1 MMDAQQLELLAYLLE
16 EEGIASPEM
25 QTISPRES
33 SENLP
38 LSFAQQRLW
47 FLNQLEPDSP
57 FYNISAA
64 LRLNGVLNV
73 AALEQSFNE
82 IIQRHEVLRTTF
94 NVVDGEPIQVINP
107 QQKLTIKLI
116 NLTALPAQKRETEAQ
131 QLVNKEA
138 GQPFDLATGPLVR
151 STLLCLDEA
160 EHILLFTMHHII
172 SDGWSTDILVREV
185 ANLYECYCN
194 GKPSLLPEL
203 PIQYA
208 DYAVWQRQWLQ
219 GEVLTTHLD
228 YWKQQLGDSLPVLE
242 LPTDRP
248 RPHVQSYQGAV
259 QSFQLPK
266 DVKVALKTLSQQE
279 GCTLF
284 MTLLAAF
291 KVLLYRYTSTEDIV
305 VGSPIA
311 NRDRSEIEGL
321 IGFFVNTLVLRTNLS
336 DNPTFRELL
345 GRVREVTLGAYDHQD
360 LPFDLLVEELKP
372 QRDLSHTPLFQ
383 VMFVLQNAP
392 MSAVELS
399 GLTLQALQSESS
411 TAKFDLTLLMEET
424 ESGIRGGLEYNTDL
438 FDAATIARM
447 AEHLQ
452 TILASIVAN
461 PEQQIAQLPLLT
473 TNQQHQLLTWNYT
486 HAEYPLNKCIH
497 ELFEEQ
503 VEKTPDAVAVVFE
516 DQQLTY
522 QELNTKANQLA
533 HYLQKLGVAP
543 DVLVGICIERS
554 LEMVVGL
561 LGIIKAGGAYVP
573 LDPAYPSERLAFML
587 SDAGVSVLLAQ
598 KYLQDVISQTSA
610 QIVYLDQDWDTVAQH
625 SNDTPN
631 STVQPEN
638 LAYVIYTS
646 GSTGQPKG
654 VMIPHRALCNHTLWM
669 QTEFP
674 LTATDRVLQKTPFSF
689 DASVWEFYAPLLAGG
704 KLILAEPGGHKDNAY
719 LLDLIVQ
726 QQVSIVQFVPSQL
739 RSLLAEQKIY
749 NCQSLRRVFCG
760 GEVLTI
766 DLQERFFT
774 VLPNVELC
782 NLYGPTEA
790 TIDTTYWRCRPEG
803 EQRSVPIGKAIANAQ
818 IYLLDSHLQLV
829 PVGVPGEIYI
839 GGDGLARGYLN
850 QPELTAQKFIVNPF
864 TGDTQLY
871 KTGDLGRY
879 CSDGTLEFLGR
890 IDNQVKLRG
899 FRIELAEIEAQL
911 SQHPGVRQN
920 VVVVREDF
928 PGQQH
933 LVAYIVSHRQHFP
946 TVTELRSFLKQTL
959 PDYMVPSVF
968 IPLDALPV
976 LPNGKV
982 DHKSLPIPDTNRP
995 ELAGDFVAPR
1005 NFIEEKLVQ
1014 IWGEVI
1020 RVENIGIYDNFFELG
1035 GDSILS
1041 LQVIAKANQAGL
1053 QLTPK
1058 QLFEYQTIAE
1068 LAGVANTTTVLQAE
1082 QGIVTGSLPL
1092 TPIQHWFFEQ
1102 ALPEPHHW
1110 NQAVILEVPA
1120 NSDPSLWE
1128 QVVQKLLVHHDALR
1142 SCFTHLPNSW
1152 KRYAKGE
1159 SQFVQTAFGW
1169 DASHVAPEQTTPFS
1183 VVDLSELPN
1192 NQQTEAIEA
1201 TAASLQSSL
1210 NLCTGPLLRVVLFQL
1225 GRQQP
1230 SRLLTIIHHLVV
1242 DGVSWRILLED
1253 LQTAYLQLS
1262 QGQKIQLP
1270 AKTTSFKQWAESLRE
1285 YAQSPLVK
1293 SELDYWLSKPYK
1305 QISPL
1310 PVDLNGENT
1319 VASAAS
1325 VSVALTPQET
1335 QALLQEVPSAYQT
1348 QINDVLLTALVQ
1360 AFYQWTGKNSLL
1372 VDLEGH
1378 GREDIIPHVDL
1389 SRTVGWF
1396 TTIFPAFLDLEQA
1409 VDPGEAL
1416 KTIKEQLRSIPNRGI
1431 NYAILRY
1438 LSNDEQLQSLPQA
1451 EVIFNYLGQF
1461 DQVLSESSIFRPAQE
1476 STGPMQSQKGNRN
1489 CLLEVNGLIVG
1500 GQLQLDWTYS
1510 TALHQQATVEKLAQG
1525 FIEAL
1530 RSLIVHCQSPNA
1542 GGFTP
1547 SDFSQMQ
1554 FSQQELDQLMA
1565 ELG

>member
-1 MMDAQQLELLAYLLE
+1 MDAQKLELLAYLLDE
-16 EEGIASPEM
+16 QGIASPEM
-25 QTISPRES
+25 QTIFPRVS

-47 FLNQLEPDSP
+47 FLNQLEPDSS

-73 AALEQSFNE
+73 TALEQSFNE
-82 IIQRHEVLRTTF
+82 IIQRHEILRTTF
-94 NVVDGEPIQVINP
+94 NLVDGEAIQVINP

-116 NLTALPAQKRETEAQ
+116 DLTALPAQKRETEAQ
-131 QLVNKEA
+131 QLANKEA
-138 GQPFDLATGPLVR
+138 GQPFDLATGTLVR
-151 STLLCLDEA
+151 STLLRLDEA
-160 EHILLFTMHHII
+160 EHILLFTMHHIV
-172 SDGWSTDILVREV
+172 SDGWSTDILMREV
-185 ANLYECYCN
+185 ATLYECYCS
-194 GKPSLLPEL
+194 GKPSPLPEL

-208 DYAVWQRQWLQ
+208 DYAFWQRQWLQ
-219 GEVLTTHLD
+219 GEVLATHLD
-228 YWKQQLGDSLPVLE
+228 YWKQQLGGSLPVLE
-242 LPTDRP
+242 LPSDRP
-248 RPHVQSYQGAV
+248 RPHVQSYRGAV
-259 QSFQLPK
+259 QSFQLSK
-266 DVKVALKTLSQQE
+266 DVTVALKTLSQQE
-279 GCTLF
+279 GSTLF

-291 KVLLYRYTSTEDIV
+291 KVLLYRYTGTEDIV
-305 VGSPIA
+305 IGSPIA

-321 IGFFVNTLVLRTNLS
+321 IGFFANTLVLRTNLS
-336 DNPTFRELL
+336 DNPTFRQLL
-345 GRVREVTLGAYDHQD
+345 GRVREVTLGAYDSQD

-383 VMFVLQNAP
+383 VMFVLQHAP
-392 MSAVELS
+392 ISAVELS
-399 GLTLQALQSESS
+399 GLTLQAMQSETS

-424 ESGIRGGLEYNTDL
+424 ESGIRGALEYNADL
-438 FDAATIARM
+438 FDAATIVRM
-447 AEHLQ
+447 AEHLHSL
-452 TILASIVAN
+452 LAGIVAN
-461 PEQQIAQLPLLT
+461 PNQPVAQLSLLT
-473 TNQQHQLLTWNYT
+473 AQEQHQLLTWNHT
-486 HAEYPLNKCIH
+486 HAEYSLNKCIH

-503 VEKTPDAVAVVFE
+503 VEKTPDAVAVIFV

-522 QELNTKANQLA
+522 RQLNTKANQLA
-533 HYLQKLGVAP
+533 HHLQKLGVAL
-543 DVLVGICIERS
+543 DVLVGICVERS

-561 LGIIKAGGAYVP
+561 LGILKAGGAYVP
-573 LDPAYPSERLAFML
+573 LDPAYPQERLAFML
-587 SDAGVSVLLAQ
+587 SDAGVSVLLTQ
-598 KYLQDVISQTSA
+598 KHLQDVLPQTSA
-610 QIVYLDQDWDTVAQH
+610 RIVCLDRDWQAIAQH

-631 STVQPEN
+631 STVLPEN

-654 VMIPHRALCNHTLWM
+654 VMIPHRALCNHMLWM
-669 QTEFP
+669 QTEFSITP
-674 LTATDRVLQKTPFSF
+674 KDRVLQKTPFSF
-689 DASVWEFYAPLLAGG
+689 DASVWEFYAPLIAGG
-704 KLILAEPGGHKDNAY
+704 QLILAKPGGHQDSAY
-719 LLDLIVQ
+719 LLDLIAQ

-739 RSLLAEQKIY
+739 RVLLEEQKIHI
-749 NCQSLRRVFCG
+749 CHSLRRVFCG
-760 GEVLTI
+760 GEALAV
-766 DLQERFFT
+766 DLQKRFFT

-790 TIDTTYWRCRPEG
+790 TIDTTYWRCRLED
-803 EQRSVPIGKAIANAQ
+803 EQRTVPIGKAIANTQ

-829 PVGVPGEIYI
+829 PVGVLGEIYI
-839 GGDGLARGYLN
+839 GGNGLARGYLN

-879 CSDGTLEFLGR
+879 RPDGTLEFLGR

-911 SQHPGVRQN
+911 SHYPGVRQN

-928 PGQQH
+928 PGQQR
-933 LVAYIVSHRQHFP
+933 LVAYIVSHQQHSP
-946 TVTELRSFLKQTL
+946 TVTQLRSFLKQTL

-968 IPLDALPV
+968 IQLNALPL

-982 DHKSLPIPDTNRP
+982 DHKSLPIPDTNRL
-995 ELAGDFVAPR
+995 ELSGDFVAPR

-1014 IWGEVI
+1014 IWDEVL

-1041 LQVIAKANQAGL
+1041 LQVIAKGNQAGL

-1058 QLFEYQTIAE
+1058 QIFEYQTIAE
-1068 LAGVANTTTVLQAE
+1068 LAGVVNTTAVLQTE

-1102 ALPEPHHW
+1102 ALPEAHHW
-1110 NQAVILEVPA
+1110 NQAVMLEVPPT
-1120 NSDPSLWE
+1120 SDPSLWE
-1128 QVVQKLLVHHDALR
+1128 QIVQKLLEHHDALR
-1142 SCFTHLPNSW
+1142 L
-1152 KRYAKGE
+1152 R
-1159 SQFVQTAFGW
+1159 FVQTAFGW
-1169 DASHVAPEQTTPFS
+1169 QSSHAAPEQTAPFL
-1183 VVDLSELPN
+1183 VVDLSELPK
-1192 NQQTEAIEA
+1192 NQQAEAIEA

-1210 NLCTGPLLRVVLFQL
+1210 NLSTGPLLRVVIFQL

-1253 LQTAYLQLS
+1253 LQTAYLQLG
-1262 QGQKIQLP
+1262 QGQEIQLP
-1270 AKTTSFKQWAESLRE
+1270 AKTTSLKQWAESLRE
-1285 YAQSPLVK
+1285 YAQSPLVR
-1293 SELDYWLSKPYK
+1293 SELDYWLSQLHE

-1319 VASAAS
+1319 EATGAS

-1335 QALLQEVPSAYQT
+1335 QALLQEVPCAYQT

-1360 AFYQWTGKNSLL
+1360 AFYQWTGKNTLL

-1378 GREDIIPHVDL
+1378 GREDIIDRVDL

-1396 TTIFPAFLDLEQA
+1396 TTIFPVVLDLGQTVEL
-1409 VDPGEAL
+1409 GEAL

-1431 NYAILRY
+1431 NYGILRY
-1438 LSNDEQLQSLPQA
+1438 LSNDERLESLPQA
-1451 EVIFNYLGQF
+1451 EVKFNYLGQF
-1461 DQVLSESSIFRPAQE
+1461 DRVLSESSTFCPAQE
-1476 STGPMQSQKGNRN
+1476 STGPMHSHQGNRN

-1500 GQLQLDWTYS
+1500 GQLRLDWTYS
-1510 TALHQQATVEKLAQG
+1510 KALHQQATVEKLAQG

-1530 RSLIVHCQSPNA
+1530 RSLIVHCQLPNA
-1542 GGFTP
+1542 SGYTP
-1547 SDFSQMQ
+1547 SDFPQMQ
-1554 FSQQELDQLMA
+1554 FSQQELDRLMA

>member
-1 MMDAQQLELLAYLLE
+1 MDAQKLELLAYLLE

-25 QTISPRES
+25 ATIFTRES
-33 SENLP
+33 SDNLP

-57 FYNISAA
+57 FYNISAT
-64 LRLNGVLNV
+64 LRLNGVLNIT
-73 AALEQSFNE
+73 ALEQSFNE
-82 IIQRHEVLRTTF
+82 IIQRHEILRTTF
-94 NVVDGEPIQVINP
+94 NVVDGEAIQVINP

-116 NLTALPAQKRETEAQ
+116 DLTALPAQKRNTEAQ
-131 QLVNKEA
+131 HLANKEA

-151 STLLCLDEA
+151 STLLRLDEA

-185 ANLYECYCN
+185 ATLYECYCS
-194 GKPSLLPEL
+194 GKPSPLPEL

-208 DYAVWQRQWLQ
+208 DYALWQRKWLQ
-219 GEVLTTHLD
+219 GEVLATQID
-228 YWKQQLGDSLPVLE
+228 YWKQQLKDSLPVLE

-248 RPHVQSYQGAV
+248 RPHVQSYQGAM

-266 DVKVALKTLSQQE
+266 DVTVALKTLSQQE
-279 GCTLF
+279 GSTLF

-291 KVLLYRYTSTEDIV
+291 KVILYRYTNTGDIV

-311 NRDRSEIEGL
+311 NRDRTELEGL

-360 LPFDLLVEELKP
+360 FPFDLLVEELKP

-399 GLTLQALQSESS
+399 GLTLQALQSKTS

-424 ESGIRGGLEYNTDL
+424 ESGIRGTLEYNTDL

-452 TILASIVAN
+452 TLLTGIVAN
-461 PEQQIAQLPLLT
+461 PDQQIAQLPLLT
-473 TNQQHQLLTWNYT
+473 ADEQHQLLTWNHT
-486 HAEYPLNKCIH
+486 QAEYTLNKCIH

-503 VEKTPDAVAVVFE
+503 VEKTPDALAVVFA
-516 DQQLTY
+516 DKKLTY
-522 QELNTKANQLA
+522 QELNIKANQLA
-533 HYLQKLGVAP
+533 HHLQKLGVAP
-543 DVLVGICIERS
+543 DILVGICVERS

-561 LGIIKAGGAYVP
+561 LGILKAGGAYVP

-587 SDAGVSVLLAQ
+587 SDAGISLLLTQ
-598 KYLQDVISQTSA
+598 KHLQDVLPQTSA
-610 QIVYLDQDWDTVAQH
+610 QTVCLDQDRDTIAQH

-631 STVQPEN
+631 STVQPQN

-654 VMIPHRALCNHTLWM
+654 VMIPHHAIYNHMVWM

-674 LTATDRVLQKTPFSF
+674 ITPSDRVLQKTPFSF

-704 KLILAEPGGHKDNAY
+704 QLILAKPSGHQDSAY
-719 LLDLIVQ
+719 LLELIAQ

-739 RSLLAEQKIY
+739 RSLLAEQKLHT
-749 NCQSLRRVFCG
+749 CHSLRRVFCG
-760 GEVLTI
+760 GEALAV
-766 DLQERFFT
+766 DLQESFFSI
-774 VLPNVELC
+774 LPNVELC

-790 TIDTTYWRCRPEG
+790 TIDTTYWRCQPLD
-803 EQRSVPIGKAIANAQ
+803 EQRVVPIGKAIANAQ

-850 QPELTAQKFIVNPF
+850 QSELTAQKFIVNPF
-864 TGDTQLY
+864 EKAEGSLLY
-871 KTGDLGRY
+871 KTGDLARY
-879 CSDGTLEFLGR
+879 LPDGNIEFLGR

-928 PGQQH
+928 PSQQR
-933 LVAYIVSHRQHFP
+933 LVAYIVSHQQHFP
-946 TVTELRSFLKQTL
+946 TVTELRGFLKQTL

-968 IPLDALPV
+968 IQLDALPL

-995 ELAGDFVAPR
+995 ELTGDFVAPR
-1005 NFIEEKLVQ
+1005 DFIEEKLVQ
-1014 IWGEVI
+1014 IWGEVL

-1041 LQVIAKANQAGL
+1041 LQAIAKANQAGL

-1058 QLFEYQTIAE
+1058 QIFEYQTIAE
-1068 LAGVANTTTVLQAE
+1068 LAGIVNTTTILQAE
-1082 QGIVTGSLPL
+1082 QGLVTGSLPL

-1110 NQAVILEVPA
+1110 NQAVMLEVLP
-1120 NSDPSLWE
+1120 SFDPSLWE
-1128 QVVQKLLVHHDALR
+1128 QVVQKLLEHHDALR
-1142 SCFTHLPNSW
+1142 SCF
-1152 KRYAKGE
+1152 
-1159 SQFVQTAFGW
+1159 VQTASGW
-1169 DASHVAPEQTTPFS
+1169 DSSHAAPEQTTPFT
-1183 VVDLSELPN
+1183 VVDLSELSE
-1192 NQQTEAIEA
+1192 NQQKEAIEA
-1201 TAASLQSSL
+1201 TATSLQSSL
-1210 NLCTGPLLRVVLFQL
+1210 NLSTGPLLRVVLFQL

-1262 QGQKIQLP
+1262 QGEEIQLP

-1285 YAQSPLVK
+1285 YVQSSLVQ
-1293 SELDYWLSKPYK
+1293 SELDYWLSQPDE
-1305 QISPL
+1305 QISSL

-1319 VASAAS
+1319 EASSAS
-1325 VSVALTPQET
+1325 VSVALTPEET

-1348 QINDVLLTALVQ
+1348 QINDVLLTALIQ
-1360 AFYQWTGKNSLL
+1360 AFYQWTGKNFLL
-1372 VDLEGH
+1372 IDLEGH
-1378 GREDIIPHVDL
+1378 GREDIIDNVDL

-1396 TTIFPAFLDLEQA
+1396 TTISPVVLDLEQA

-1431 NYAILRY
+1431 NYGVLRY
-1438 LSNDEQLQSLPQA
+1438 LSNDERLESLPQA
-1451 EVIFNYLGQF
+1451 EVKFNYLGQF

-1476 STGPMQSQKGNRN
+1476 STGPMQSQQGNRN

-1500 GQLQLDWTYS
+1500 GQLRLDWTYS
-1510 TALHQQATVEKLAQG
+1510 KALHQQATVEKLAQR

-1530 RSLIVHCQSPNA
+1530 RSLIVHCQSPNV

-1547 SDFSQMQ
+1547 SDFLQMQ